1 MIMPIDIDKKEFS
14 RDKRGYNSREV
25 DEFLDLI
32 VVDYEKVLNDNR
44 SMAHKIK
51 ALEKQLEESQKSDTA
66 MIDTLQTAKK
76 LMADISAS
84 AERRAELMMRDA
96 ELEAE
101 NILMD
106 AKVSIKKLN
115 DEHTIL
121 STKVARLRKN
131 LKRML
136 ETELAELE
144 SDQYDLLPDVDLSDI
159 NTAKAE
165 PEVAPAKTIVI
176 NETVVEEQVKGDET
190 LLEDLFD
197 AMESSSESEDVAT
210 AVEED
215 AAEFTVPPVTDLE
228 HATISDLSES
238 LKRMAEQ
245 PASLNDTII
254 LK

>member
-51 ALEKQLEESQKSDTA
+51 ALEKQLEEAQKSDTA
-66 MIDTLQTAKK
+66 MVETLQTAKK

-106 AKVSIKKLN
+106 AKVSVKKLN
-115 DEHTIL
+115 DEHALL
-121 STKVARLRKN
+121 STKVNRLKKNLRK
-131 LKRML
+131 ML
-136 ETELAELE
+136 ETELAELDNDE
-144 SDQYDLLPDVDLSDI
+144 YDLMLDVQ
-159 NTAKAE
+159 TEEEAEAAKEVKEEE
-165 PEVAPAKTIVI
+165 PQQAPSKTIVF
-176 NETVVEEQVKGDET
+176 NEAPQMEENDTDSFLNEIFEEAKE
-190 LLEDLFD
+190 E
-197 AMESSSESEDVAT
+197 AP
-210 AVEED
+210 AVED
-215 AAEFTVPPVTDLE
+215 NSSLFTPITDLE

-238 LKRMAEQ
+238 LKKMAEQ

>member
-106 AKVSIKKLN
+106 AKVNVKKLH
-115 DEHTIL
+115 DEHSIL

-136 ETELAELE
+136 ETELAELD

-159 NTAKAE
+159 NQPKEE
-165 PEVAPAKTIVI
+165 PVPAPTKTIVI
-176 NETVVEEQVKGDET
+176 NETVVEESVKGDET

-197 AMESSSESEDVAT
+197 EMEKPEQPSVGLEEDVA
-210 AVEED
+210 D
-215 AAEFTVPPVTDLE
+215 FTVPPVTDLE

>member
-51 ALEKQLEESQKSDTA
+51 ALEKQLEEAQKSDTE
-66 MIDTLQTAKK
+66 MVETLQTAKK
-76 LMADISAS
+76 LMSDISAS

-106 AKVSIKKLN
+106 AKVSVKKLQ
-115 DEHTIL
+115 DEHSIL
-121 STKVARLRKN
+121 TTKVTRLRKN

-136 ETELAELE
+136 ETELAELDNDE
-144 SDQYDLLPDVDLSDI
+144 YDLLPDMDLS
-159 NTAKAE
+159 NAKLDAPKVE
-165 PEVAPAKTIVI
+165 AAPAKTIIVA
-176 NETVVEEQVKGDET
+176 EEDKVEVEEKAAAEDST
-190 LLEDLFD
+190 LLDELFQEGENTD
-197 AMESSSESEDVAT
+197 AGFS
-210 AVEED
+210 
-215 AAEFTVPPVTDLE
+215 VPPVTDLE
-228 HATISDLSES
+228 HATISDLSDS
-238 LKRMAEQ
+238 LKKMAEQ

>member
-51 ALEKQLEESQKSDTA
+51 ALEKQLEEAQKSDTE
-66 MIDTLQTAKK
+66 MVETLQTAKK
-76 LMADISAS
+76 LMSDISAS

-106 AKVSIKKLN
+106 AKVSVKKLQ
-115 DEHTIL
+115 DEHSIL
-121 STKVARLRKN
+121 TTKVTRLRKN

-136 ETELAELE
+136 ETELAELDNDE
-144 SDQYDLLPDVDLSDI
+144 YDLLPDMDLS
-159 NTAKAE
+159 NAKLDE
-165 PEVAPAKTIVI
+165 PKVEAAPAKTII
-176 NETVVEEQVKGDET
+176 
-190 LLEDLFD
+190 
-197 AMESSSESEDVAT
+197 VA
-210 AVEED
+210 EED
-215 AAEFTVPPVTDLE
+215 KVEVERKAAAEDSSLLDELFQEGENTDAGFSVPPVTDLE
-228 HATISDLSES
+228 HATISDLSDS
-238 LKRMAEQ
+238 LKKMAEQ

>member
-66 MIDTLQTAKK
+66 IIDTLQTAKK
-76 LMADISAS
+76 LMSDISAS

-101 NILMD
+101 NIMMD
-106 AKVSIKKLN
+106 AKVNVKKLQ
-115 DEHTIL
+115 DEHTLL
-121 STKVARLRKN
+121 STKVSRLRKN

-144 SDQYDLLPDVDLSDI
+144 TDQYDLLPDVDISDL
-159 NTAKAE
+159 KPVKEE
-165 PEVAPAKTIVI
+165 PAPAKTIVI
-176 NETVVEEQVKGDET
+176 SETVAEEKVEAEDE
-190 LLEDLFD
+190 LLDDLFQTMD
-197 AMESSSESEDVAT
+197 ESEKDEIAEVAT
-210 AVEED
+210 AEEVTE
-215 AAEFTVPPVTDLE
+215 EFIVPPVTDLE

-238 LKRMAEQ
+238 LKKMAEQ